1 MNMSIERS
9 GNENCMNHWGVG
21 GQKMRL
27 QNTWSFQ
34 SLLQDAMLPTCP
46 YKPECNSVKGPY
58 RFFGCSICHYLPL
71 YSVLVY
77 LLHGLLHATKV
88 QAPRKAETLP
98 ILCMET
104 WKPFYPQYA
113 SPSTHVGV
121 QVKSLCCCQSSQL

>member
-1 MNMSIERS
+1 
-9 GNENCMNHWGVG
+9 
-21 GQKMRL
+21 MRL

-88 QAPRKAETLP
+88 QTPRKAETLP